1 MKEFFYTVQ
10 LGVED
15 QHTTRLNIANVLYG
29 VAARFDKIG
38 YCQGMSGIAAFLLC
52 FAEEESAYVIFCDLL
67 EHIFPSMFFA
77 RSSFGVA
84 LIGLLA
90 EIHFL
95 KEYYE
100 HYVKSVKRNLLLKE
114 REAYSEDE
122 ISHFKV
128 IIELAGTKSLL
139 SIFIG
144 ILNFSNLLFV
154 WEELKSKRS
163 FEVVEKAF
171 LAIIYLNRN
180 AILE

>member
-1 MKEFFYTVQ
+1 M
-10 LGVED
+10 
-15 QHTTRLNIANVLYG
+15 
-29 VAARFDKIG
+29 
-38 YCQGMSGIAAFLLC
+38 
-52 FAEEESAYVIFCDLL
+52 IFCDLL

-77 RSSFGVA
+77 RSNFGVA

-95 KEYYE
+95 KEFYE

-122 ISHFKV
+122 INHFKV
-128 IIELAGTKSLL
+128 IIELAGTKALL

-154 WEELKSKRS
+154 WE
-163 FEVVEKAF
+163 
-171 LAIIYLNRN
+171 
-180 AILE
+180 